1 MLLQKHMSASLVKL
15 CLNFLDRIKTT
26 AIGKRV
32 NLGKAQEQHNT
43 KNALETHTSDFSST
57 WAT

>member
-26 AIGKRV
+26 EIGKRV

-43 KNALETHTSDFSST
+43 
-57 WAT
+57 